1 MTHVQLHHELSEA
14 FNDLKDG
21 KMKDKRAHELS
32 NMAGKLIKL
41 DELAL
46 KSIAL
51 GIPRDVPLLG
61 IKQIEAEASLNMAG
75 KLIAAPEAK

>member
-1 MTHVQLHHELSEA
+1 MTHVELHKQLEDA
-14 FNDLKDG
+14 FKQLTSG
-21 KMKDKRAHELS
+21 EMKDKRAHELS

-61 IKQIEAEASLNMAG
+61 IKQVEAEKSLSTSG
-75 KLIAAPEAK
+75 KLITTNQ